1 MKTFEDL
8 REDLDRIINGIALD
22 YMNFQNE
29 TKDVREQTL
38 EELSDRF
45 EPLFNDFE
53 LKYQTLMDSY
63 SDLHKKHGTTL
74 RLTIKELQD
83 QYFEHEKY

>member
-22 YMNFQNE
+22 FMNFQSE
-29 TKDVREQTL
+29 TKEVREQTL
-38 EELSDRF
+38 KELSDRF

-53 LKYQTLMDSY
+53 LKYGALMDSY
-63 SDLHKKHGTTL
+63 SDLHKKHEIVL
-74 RLTIKELQD
+74 RTSIKELQE